1 MTGFQLLESLNV
13 RYNVG
18 YNEDQALVLS
28 ECSWVILLPRQGGE
42 LLSWRKH
49 SRVQVLGCWVCEL
62 SGPVYQLVNAI
73 EWKINRQLMFFLLTE
88 TTKGREKA
96 INLSCVN

>member
-1 MTGFQLLESLNV
+1 MTGFQLHESLSV

-62 SGPVYQLVNAI
+62 SGPLYSYLYTWGATLDVLKAALCQLSQS
-73 EWKINRQLMFFLLTE
+73 RTLTP
-88 TTKGREKA
+88 
-96 INLSCVN
+96 L